1 MEETINW
8 KLDKEKIDEM
18 KLFEVYILFLL
29 LHSSTIFI
37 SHIFV
42 PNPKLTNNMKR
53 GANTLNSKNFVI
65 TKAGSKSIITFII
78 LSLFSGCLFLLTNT
92 RLCMSLAKPS
102 QRSRKGNGL
111 ITEGLITKGLII
123 NTLKRKEGIVPPKLL
138 NLFPHTLK
146 RFGNR
151 CFFNGFNT

>member
-1 MEETINW
+1 MEETITAR
-8 KLDKEKIDEM
+8 LDKIEWR
-18 KLFEVYILFLL
+18 VLL
-29 LHSSTIFI
+29 LLNLFNLLTNLLTISNLAII
-37 SHIFV
+37 S